1 MLEDPAIRR
10 WLGGVEPAWTMLDR
24 ASFAAL
30 RHPPSPIFGPI
41 RLAADLTP
49 DEFGQSP
56 VARNALAFLSSAD
69 AGPGLKLTAKGNLSR
84 AAVAELIDRVDW
96 PDFDKTVMFQV
107 CKVINETDFFPLHIL
122 RNLLQAAKLIRRH
135 KGHFKTTPEG
145 RKMSREPNIRAL
157 QAMLFHIAFWYL
169 DLAYF
174 TWSSYEGW
182 PQRDAG
188 LILWSL
194 SVAAHDWQSPE
205 QLTRLCTIPPDELF
219 DKPWVDKTWDVAAA
233 TVEGQFL
240 RYLTWFGLL
249 EFRKL
254 ERESHHL
261 VTRRLYRKTALFDR
275 FLSFDVQLSTPG
287 AARH

>member
-1 MLEDPAIRR
+1 MVDDPAIRR
-10 WLGGVEPAWTMLDR
+10 WPGGIEPAWTMLDLD
-24 ASFAAL
+24 SFAAL
-30 RHPPSPIFGPI
+30 RLPLSPSFGPV

-56 VARNALAFLSSAD
+56 VARNGLVVLSAAD
-69 AGPGLKLTAKGNLSR
+69 GGAGLKLTATGNLSR

-96 PDFDKTVMFQV
+96 PDFDKTEMSRF
-107 CKVINETDFFPLHIL
+107 CKVINETDFFPLHVL
-122 RNLLQAAKLIRRH
+122 RNMLQAARLIRRH

-145 RKMSREPNIRAL
+145 RKMSREPSIRAL
-157 QAMLFHIAFWYL
+157 QAMLFLTTFWYF

-174 TWSSYEGW
+174 TWGKYDGW

-205 QLTRLCTIPPDELF
+205 QLTRLCTIPPDEPL
-219 DKPWVDKTWDVAAA
+219 DGPWDTAASA
-233 TVEGQFL
+233 MEARLL
-240 RYLTWFGLL
+240 RYLIWFGLL
-249 EFRKL
+249 EYREL
-254 ERESHHL
+254 EREPSQL
-261 VTRRLYRKTALFDR
+261 FARRVYRKTALFDR
-275 FLSFDVQLSTPG
+275 FLSFDVQLATSG

>member
-10 WLGGVEPAWTMLDR
+10 WLGGVEPAWTMLDQD
-24 ASFAAL
+24 SFEAL
-30 RHPPSPIFGPI
+30 RRPPSPIFGPI

-56 VARNALAFLSSAD
+56 VARNALVVLSAAD

-84 AAVAELIDRVDW
+84 TAVAELTARVDW
-96 PDFDKTVMFQV
+96 PDFDKTVMFEV
-107 CKVINETDFFPLHIL
+107 CKVINEIDFFPLHML
-122 RNLLQAAKLIRRH
+122 RNMLQAARLIRRH

-157 QAMLFHIAFWYL
+157 QAVLFHITFWYL

-174 TWSSYEGW
+174 TWSAYEEW

-205 QLTRLCTIPPDELF
+205 QLTRLCTIPPGELF
-219 DKPWVDKTWDVAAA
+219 DKPWDVAAMTMEA
-233 TVEGQFL
+233 RFL

-249 EFRKL
+249 EFHQL
-254 ERESHHL
+254 EREPSE
-261 VTRRLYRKTALFDR
+261 VVARGLYRKTALFDR
-275 FLSFDVQLSTPG
+275 FLSFDVQLATQG